1 MLKKVIILT
10 AIIAIPLS
18 IWIASSY
25 GQLKEVSY
33 KEAQSTETKSES
45 DQAPKVI
52 VVSTIIDASQ
62 APSKIACIDA
72 TGAPFSAQ
80 FTGTSPESPFS
91 AGQTV
96 RFVGHVHG
104 GEAPYFHA
112 TQVYAP

>member
-1 MLKKVIILT
+1 MLKKIIIIT
-10 AIIAIPLS
+10 ALIAIPTS
-18 IWIASSY
+18 IWIASTY
-25 GQLKEVSY
+25 GQLKVVSY
-33 KEAQSTETKSES
+33 KEAQQTETNSES

-52 VVSTIIDASQ
+52 IVSTIIDASQ
-62 APSKIACIDA
+62 APSKIACVDG

-80 FTGTSPESPFS
+80 FTGTTPESPFS